1 MKFFH
6 RETDS
11 AIRMGAM
18 LVGGLGLG
26 AALMYVLD
34 PERGKRRRAVVR
46 DKAVRAARKATD
58 GIEARS
64 RDLRNRAKG
73 AAAEVK
79 AMTRP
84 GAVSDPVLEERVRA
98 AIGRV
103 LASPGEVDVA
113 AVEGVVILSGPVLA
127 SELDELLSTVRG
139 VHGVEDFENRLQIYE
154 SADDIPSLQGAGRPR
169 SKAGGVERS
178 WPAGGETQ
186 T

>member
-1 MKFFH
+1 MKFFQ
-6 RETDS
+6 READS

-127 SELDELLSTVRG
+127 SELDLLLSTVRG
-139 VHGVEDFENRLQIYE
+139 VHGVEDLENRLQIYE
-154 SADDIPSLQGAGRPR
+154 SADDIPSLQGARRPR

-178 WPAGGETQ
+178 WPAEAET
-186 T
+186 